1 MMTNAIFV
9 NFVVVVYVSLLLLL
23 FIVVAHIGGRKPKDL
38 GLIEQS
44 DHHVAQL
51 LGCSTTMLPHYHASV
66 HLPCNLLHRV

>member
-1 MMTNAIFV
+1 MFLCCYC
-9 NFVVVVYVSLLLLL
+9 F

-44 DHHVAQL
+44 DHHVAPL

-66 HLPCNLLHRV
+66 HLPCNLLHRVREAEVCELG